1 MRIART
7 ARLSRPLARLATRM
21 SLSTLAVA
29 VLAIGVLAVGVLI
42 VARSSFD
49 GLMIQSGASAS
60 EAQTMFDR
68 GVAEIFGIA
77 VGVAVIVSA
86 VLSVIVAVHLTRPLD
101 DMTDAARRIA
111 AGDYG
116 ARVPRSGPAEVRSL
130 SDSFNRMALSLADQE
145 RLRRDFIV
153 NAAHELRTPLTNLQG
168 YLEGLR
174 DGVIPPSREQF
185 TSLHEEVD
193 RLVRLAQSLDSLAVG
208 DGGGTAAAVDVDVAQ
223 GLRAA
228 ADLARPAF
236 DTKAISFETCIQPG
250 LRARGHPDHLAQV
263 LSNLLQNA
271 ARYTPN
277 GGHVCLSA
285 EAARGGAVVCVTNS
299 GDGIPPADLARVFER
314 FYRVEKSRDSTRGGA
329 GIGLAIVR
337 QLVEADGG
345 EVGAESHAG
354 ATRFWFSLPS

>member
-1 MRIART
+1 MRVARFV
-7 ARLSRPLARLATRM
+7 RRPLARLATRM

-29 VLAIGVLAVGVLI
+29 LLAIGVLAVGVLI

-49 GLMIQSGASAS
+49 GLMIKSGASAA

-77 VGVAVIVSA
+77 VVVAVIVSA
-86 VLSVIVAVHLTRPLD
+86 VLSVLVALHLTRPLD
-101 DMTDAARRIA
+101 DMADAARRIA

-116 ARVPRSGPAEVRSL
+116 ATVPRPGPAEIRSL

-174 DGVIPPSREQF
+174 DGVIAPSREQF

-208 DGGGTAAAVDVDVAQ
+208 AGGGTPAAVEVDLAQ

-228 ADLARPAF
+228 ADLAGPAF
-236 DTKAISFETCIQPG
+236 DSKAISFETRVQPG
-250 LRARGHPDHLAQV
+250 LRARAHPDHLAQV
-263 LSNLLQNA
+263 LSNLLQTA

-277 GGHVCLSA
+277 DGHVCLSA
-285 EAARGGAVVCVTNS
+285 ESAQGGAVVCVTNS
-299 GDGIPPADLARVFER
+299 GDGIPPADLPRVFER

-345 EVGAESHAG
+345 EVGVESDAG

>member
-1 MRIART
+1 
-7 ARLSRPLARLATRM
+7 M

-101 DMTDAARRIA
+101 DMTHAARRIA
-111 AGDYG
+111 AGDYD

-130 SDSFNRMALSLADQE
+130 SDSFNRMAVSLADQE
-145 RLRRDFIV
+145 RVRRDFIV

-208 DGGGTAAAVDVDVAQ
+208 DGGGGTAAAVDVDLAQ

-250 LRARGHPDHLAQV
+250 LCARGHPDHLAQV

-277 GGHVCLSA
+277 DGHVCLSA
-285 EAARGGAVVCVTNS
+285 EATRGGALVCVTNS
-299 GDGIPPADLARVFER
+299 GDAIPPADLPRVFER

-345 EVGAESHAG
+345 EVGAESNAG
-354 ATRFWFSLPS
+354 ATRFWFSLPF